1 MKFAAYIED
10 LNEFYFVFFLPDNLF
25 FLFMK
30 MQKFPEQFSGTI
42 GMLVST
48 KNHS

>member
-10 LNEFYFVFFLPDNLF
+10 LNEFYFVF